1 MLRIQ
6 FEKQRDGAVV
16 FRCTRDDGSVTWQ
29 KHVGK
34 TAHFF
39 PFHDLSHYVVES
51 TFGFTEGF
59 YGLIAGGWDI
69 EDTTG
74 KGERGRLPDQAGVA
88 EHIVGLFDRERVGG
102 APPLTAGEF
111 NGILSELAASSRL
124 SGAPTV
130 TEAQLAATRSKISE
144 LYDQL
149 ASLQP
154 GTAMELSFETPW
166 RQRDE

>member
-39 PFHDLSHYVVES
+39 PFHDLSHYVV
-51 TFGFTEGF
+51 
-59 YGLIAGGWDI
+59 
-69 EDTTG
+69 
-74 KGERGRLPDQAGVA
+74 
-88 EHIVGLFDRERVGG
+88 
-102 APPLTAGEF
+102 
-111 NGILSELAASSRL
+111 
-124 SGAPTV
+124 
-130 TEAQLAATRSKISE
+130 
-144 LYDQL
+144 L

-154 GTAMELSFETPW
+154 GTSMELSFGTPMETA
-166 RQRDE
+166 

>member
-16 FRCTRDDGSVTWQ
+16 FRCTRDDGTATWQ
-29 KHVGK
+29 KHLGK
-34 TAHFF
+34 AALFF
-39 PFHDLSHYVVES
+39 PFHDLSHYAVES
-51 TFGFTEGF
+51 IFGLTQGF
-59 YGLIAGGWDI
+59 YGLIDQGWDI
-69 EDTTG
+69 ADTGG
-74 KGERGRLPDQAGVA
+74 KGARGALPGQAGVA

-102 APPLTAGEF
+102 APLLTAGEF

-130 TEAQLAATRSKISE
+130 TEAQLAATRSRISE
-144 LYDQL
+144 LYDRL

-154 GTAMELSFETPW
+154 GTSMELSFETPW